1 MRACI
6 LITVEPGKSQ
16 PVLDALRRNSAG
28 RGHAG
33 MVFGRWDIIG
43 ELGLTDMSLTDINN
57 YITQTLQNIDGIR
70 STETLIGPTAPRRT
84 APLQS
89 SGPSSCVM
97 VRVYRGAL
105 GRALGQIQGI
115 VGSDNAYAVTGRYD
129 IVAFKHGSLE
139 ELTRT
144 STAINALN
152 PTVKSTETGIAPLDF
167 PVPM

>member
-6 LITVEPGKSQ
+6 LVTVEPGKSQ
-16 PVLDALRRNSAG
+16 QVLDAIRRNAAG

-33 MVFGRWDIIG
+33 LVFGRWDIVG
-43 ELGLTDMSLTDINN
+43 ELGLTEMSLTDINN

-70 STETLIGPTAPRRT
+70 STETLIGPTAQRRT

-89 SGPSSCVM
+89 SGPSSCIL

-105 GRALGQIQGI
+105 DRALSQVQGI
-115 VGSDNAYAVTGRYD
+115 VGADNAYAVTGRYD

-152 PTVKSTETGIAPLDF
+152 PTVKSTETNIAPQDWST
-167 PVPM
+167 PM